1 MILQDKIRKHILS
14 KTVSTNN
21 RTIGMEEECILYTND
36 GRRLPV
42 NPCDE
47 FSAIDLIQIMN
58 EQIGNNGLY
67 TLEPGGQLE
76 WSSPPFKDLNH
87 LYASLKKHKELLGN
101 IIETYSLDIVSFGI
115 EPNYS
120 PEDIDLINQ
129 LKYQLM
135 DTNMERNGT
144 MGKWMMRNS
153 ASIQINFDIVNEKD
167 LEEMV
172 FVADCLHP
180 ICAYI
185 FSNSPRQRGKTVGV
199 KNLRNIVWENTDSLR
214 CRNLID
220 HGINCPEQLLDQFI
234 DYMLMVPGIFQLDA
248 VGDIVATDQTL
259 GSRLQKLEQSGK
271 IRDEDIKTAL
281 HQIFTNVRLKDLVEV
296 RGSDRTPI
304 GYEMAPVAF
313 WTGILTVNSVR
324 DQILSVVKNWTIEE
338 RNDFN
343 KAALILDDEQIG
355 PNGDTYREWNMWAG
369 DLAIEGLQ
377 ERGLREERF
386 FNEFFSIVKSQG
398 PFSLQSQ

>member
-369 DLAIEGLQ
+369 DLAIAGLQ

>member
-47 FSAIDLIQIMN
+47 FSAIDLLQIIN
-58 EQIGNNGLY
+58 EQIGDNGFY

-76 WSSPPFKDLNH
+76 WSSPPFKDLNN
-87 LYASLKKHKELLGN
+87 LYASLKKHKELLVN

-120 PEDIDLINQ
+120 PEDIDLIDQ

-185 FSNSPRQRGKTVGV
+185 FSNSPRQRGKIVGV

-220 HGINCPEQLLDQFI
+220 HGINCPEKLLDKFI
-234 DYMLMVPGIFQLDA
+234 DYMLMVPGIFQLDV
-248 VGDIVATDQTL
+248 VGDMVATDQTL

-271 IRDEDIKTAL
+271 IRDDDIKTAL
-281 HQIFTNVRLKDLVEV
+281 QQIFTNVRLKDLVEV